1 MDALRREEIEA
12 QAMLLLR
19 SHFDFLS
26 EGRLE
31 EAKKQLLWPS
41 GAPGKPEQIYVE
53 TMGRTAPLRVLSMS
67 VRRFEDIKT
76 KHGAPVATIW
86 IDVAVAFS
94 LGERSTYIVV
104 WWSPENGSCRIAARP
119 SHWVLEKLHGDP
131 WF

>member
-53 TMGRTAPLRVLSMS
+53 TMGRTAPQDKTRGPRRDHMDRRCRGVLSGRA
-67 VRRFEDIKT
+67 V
-76 KHGAPVATIW
+76 
-86 IDVAVAFS
+86 DVYC
-94 LGERSTYIVV
+94 RMVV
-104 WWSPENGSCRIAARP
+104 S
-119 SHWVLEKLHGDP
+119 
-131 WF
+131 